1 MKIAPSLMNMSLLNL
16 ERDIEILDRY
26 TDFYH
31 VDIIDWH
38 YVKNMCLS
46 PHIIREL
53 RKITNKPIEAH
64 LYMDNIDVNLINYCL
79 DSGATII
86 TMPSDVIGRSI
97 HRFSN
102 IIHQSGAK
110 VGIFLNPS
118 QPISILSQYSD
129 VIDQLIILSV
139 DPGFTGQCFINNTY
153 KKILNAK
160 AYRDISG
167 DDFTITVDGGCNHK
181 NYEKLFTAG
190 ADALVLG
197 RGLFDRDPDLNI
209 AISETYKEFQNLIH
223 K

>member
-1 MKIAPSLMNMSLLNL
+1 M
-16 ERDIEILDRY
+16 
-26 TDFYH
+26 
-31 VDIIDWH
+31 
-38 YVKNMCLS
+38 
-46 PHIIREL
+46 
-53 RKITNKPIEAH
+53 
-64 LYMDNIDVNLINYCL
+64 
-79 DSGATII
+79 
-86 TMPSDVIGRSI
+86 
-97 HRFSN
+97 
-102 IIHQSGAK
+102 
-110 VGIFLNPS
+110 NPS

-167 DDFTITVDGGCNHK
+167 DDFTITVDGGCNQK